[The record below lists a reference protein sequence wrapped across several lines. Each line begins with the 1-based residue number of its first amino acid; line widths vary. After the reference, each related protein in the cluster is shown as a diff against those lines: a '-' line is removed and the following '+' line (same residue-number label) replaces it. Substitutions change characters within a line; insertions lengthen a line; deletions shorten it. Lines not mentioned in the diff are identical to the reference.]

1 MKKVISMARTTEP
14 LKQHLIRCQDWDED
28 VFNDINWE
36 VHRRAVNR
44 HHKRRITLVKHLN
57 DILPVGRLVSKYDAV
72 KYREGCPACPE
83 EKEKDAH
90 VYQCPTRKEWRRK
103 FLSGLRRKLE
113 KLDTELGLVELI
125 CTGIRG
131 ALYPD
136 QALRFPVELRTLA
149 AAQEAIG
156 WINLFKG
163 RMSKQWIARQREHIG
178 TRSTNK
184 KNAMSWATKVIDYFY
199 TEWFKVWDER
209 NLDRHGRDFQEQS
222 NRLKDRALREM
233 GHLYSFADHVPDDI
247 RWLFSTPLEDCL
259 QWPLYRMRAWISN
272 WETIITKAYATQLE
286 TG

>member
-1 MKKVISMARTTEP
+1 
-14 LKQHLIRCQDWDED
+14 
-28 VFNDINWE
+28 
-36 VHRRAVNR
+36 
-44 HHKRRITLVKHLN
+44 
-57 DILPVGRLVSKYDAV
+57 VGRLVSKYDAV

-163 RMSKQWIARQREHIG
+163 RMSQQWIARQREHIG